1 MNRKKLTEAVF
12 RALKPVK
19 EEEEEIEDIEV
30 DVEDEVEIEEPT
42 GAVVQSDSVAR
53 IQASLVDAID
63 AAQELGD
70 EKLVT
75 QIGNTITF
83 LTRSQVRGAEAAVDE
98 VKSSKYS
105 RLAEKVVSRIRES
118 KKKVSVA
125 EAKDWIQKAIKR
137 PGALHRELGVPKDKD
152 IPKGMINKAITK
164 LKKKD
169 KDDKEKGTQLSTGD
183 ARELRQLNLAKT
195 LSKFN

>member
-118 KKKVSVA
+118 RK
-125 EAKDWIQKAIKR
+125 
-137 PGALHRELGVPKDKD
+137 
-152 IPKGMINKAITK
+152 
-164 LKKKD
+164 
-169 KDDKEKGTQLSTGD
+169 
-183 ARELRQLNLAKT
+183 
-195 LSKFN
+195 

>member
-19 EEEEEIEDIEV
+19 EEEEEIEDVEV

-98 VKSSKYS
+98 SIDMKDIKDGDVVKQLHVVPFGSYGSEDEIKEKAGVIIGVTGNKVKVKNDKDGKDYTYDPADLVTVKQATADLMEGPKSRYS

-118 KKKVSVA
+118 RK
-125 EAKDWIQKAIKR
+125 
-137 PGALHRELGVPKDKD
+137 
-152 IPKGMINKAITK
+152 
-164 LKKKD
+164 
-169 KDDKEKGTQLSTGD
+169 
-183 ARELRQLNLAKT
+183 
-195 LSKFN
+195 

>member
-1 MNRKKLTEAVF
+1 MNIKKLTETVF

-42 GAVVQSDSVAR
+42 GAVVQSDSVAKV
-53 IQASLVDAID
+53 QAALVSAID

-118 KKKVSVA
+118 RK
-125 EAKDWIQKAIKR
+125 
-137 PGALHRELGVPKDKD
+137 
-152 IPKGMINKAITK
+152 
-164 LKKKD
+164 
-169 KDDKEKGTQLSTGD
+169 
-183 ARELRQLNLAKT
+183 
-195 LSKFN
+195 

>member
-105 RLAEKVVSRIRES
+105 RLAEKVVSRIKES
-118 KKKVSVA
+118 KKKASLKEDWKECIDSVKKQGKSPE
-125 EAKDWIQKAIKR
+125 EADKICGAINR
-137 PGALHRELGVPKDKD
+137 DYVG
-152 IPKGMINKAITK
+152 NY
-164 LKKKD
+164 
-169 KDDKEKGTQLSTGD
+169 
-183 ARELRQLNLAKT
+183 
-195 LSKFN
+195 

>member
-98 VKSSKYS
+98 TIIQENPQMQAAMDFMKAMNPDVDDTKLKKSAQSFVDAVYVPDALKREGLNKTKSSRYS

-118 KKKVSVA
+118 RK
-125 EAKDWIQKAIKR
+125 
-137 PGALHRELGVPKDKD
+137 
-152 IPKGMINKAITK
+152 
-164 LKKKD
+164 
-169 KDDKEKGTQLSTGD
+169 
-183 ARELRQLNLAKT
+183 
-195 LSKFN
+195 

>member
-42 GAVVQSDSVAR
+42 GAVVQSGAVAR
-53 IQASLVDAID
+53 VQASLVDAID

-105 RLAEKVVSRIRES
+105 RLAEKVVSRIKES
-118 KKKVSVA
+118 KKKANVA
-125 EAKDWIQKAIKR
+125 EDKDWIQKAIKR

-152 IPKGMINKAITK
+152 IPKGMINKAISK

-183 ARELRQLNLAKT
+183 ERELRQLNLAKT